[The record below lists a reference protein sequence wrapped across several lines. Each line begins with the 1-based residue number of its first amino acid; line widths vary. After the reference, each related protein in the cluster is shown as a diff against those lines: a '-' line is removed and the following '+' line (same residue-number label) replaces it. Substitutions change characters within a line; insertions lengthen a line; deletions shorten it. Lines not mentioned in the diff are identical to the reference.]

1 MEKKPKK
8 ERSHPEGSDD
18 PIHGPTPLIH
28 RKDGK
33 VMRKQPTRAQQLMRV
48 QQVVTWLLDGYTT
61 RQAIAMGKDKWGLST
76 RPMEYMIVDAKEQIE
91 TMAATENKSALTLA
105 LLRLTEL
112 YDKAVK
118 EGDNK
123 TALDIVKT
131 QNRMLGLNA
140 PDKVEA
146 RAVENW
152 DSMDVAQQLEHV
164 NNILERAQKQP
175 EELN

>member
-1 MEKKPKK
+1 MSDETKQ
-8 ERSHPEGSDD
+8 EIIEPEEYVD
-18 PIHGPTPLIH
+18 PIEGPTPLIQ

-33 VMRKQPTRAQQLMRV
+33 MMRKQPTRAQKLMRV

-61 RQAIAMGKDKWGLST
+61 RQAIGMGRDKWGLST
-76 RPMEYMIVDAKEQIE
+76 RPMEYMIVEAKEQIE
-91 TMAATENKSALTLA
+91 TMAATESRSALTLA

-140 PDKVEA
+140 PERVEA

-152 DSMDVAQQLEHV
+152 DSMSVAEQLEHV
-164 NNILERAQKQP
+164 NGILERAQGTK
-175 EELN
+175 ELN